1 MAKAKSSSVVQESFF
16 QRNKVWII
24 ALGIFALFV
33 FILIAWL
40 VGTYNGLVATRENVD
55 AKWGKVETD
64 YQRRSDLAAQL
75 IPVVAAY
82 AKQEKTVLEEVTAA
96 RAQVGSVQ
104 LTTDDLSN
112 PAKLEAFQK
121 AQESLQGSLSRLI
134 AVAENYPQ
142 LKSQENFLALQN
154 QLEGSENRISTS
166 RKDFADAVQ
175 MYNTK
180 LLRFPTVIVASMF
193 GFEKRA
199 QFAAAAGAQNAPVIT
214 QDQLVA

>member
-1 MAKAKSSSVVQESFF
+1 MAKAKSSSPVQESFF

-24 ALGIFALFV
+24 VLGIFALLV

-40 VGTYNGLVATRENVD
+40 VGTYNGLVASRENVD

-75 IPVVAAY
+75 IPVVAAF
-82 AKQEKTVLEEVTAA
+82 AKQEKTVLEDVTNA
-96 RAQVGSVQ
+96 RAKVGTVQ
-104 LTTDDLSN
+104 LSADDLSD
-112 PAKLEAFQK
+112 PKKLQAFQA
-121 AQESLQGSLSRLI
+121 AQDELKGSLSRLLV
-134 AVAENYPQ
+134 VAENYPQ
-142 LKSQENFLALQN
+142 LTSQENFLALQN

-180 LLRFPTVIVASMF
+180 LLRFPTVVVAGMF

-199 QFAAAAGAQNAPVIT
+199 QFAAAAGSQNAPVIT
-214 QDQLVA
+214 KDQLVQ